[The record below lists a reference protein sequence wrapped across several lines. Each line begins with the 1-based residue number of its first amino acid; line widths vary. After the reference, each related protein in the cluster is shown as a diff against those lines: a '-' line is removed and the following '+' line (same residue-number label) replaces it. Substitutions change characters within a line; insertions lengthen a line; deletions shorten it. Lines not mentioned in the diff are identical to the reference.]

1 MRNNPVIQTKIEVYS
16 LPEFKLIQSADLQ
29 DIDLNTFPQSSGYK
43 YLDVSEDER
52 FLLYGHEGKLV
63 L

>member
-1 MRNNPVIQTKIEVYS
+1 MIQSKIEVYS
-16 LPEFKLIQSADLQ
+16 LPEFKLIQSSDLQ
-29 DIDLNTFPQSSGYK
+29 DIDLNTFPQCTGYK

-52 FLLYGHEGKLV
+52 YVLYGHEGKLV